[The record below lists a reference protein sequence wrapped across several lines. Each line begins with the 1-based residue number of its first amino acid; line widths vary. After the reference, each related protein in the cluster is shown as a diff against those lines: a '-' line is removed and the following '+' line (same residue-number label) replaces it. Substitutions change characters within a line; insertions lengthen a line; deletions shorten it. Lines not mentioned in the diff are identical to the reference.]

1 LCVLVMPSSAS
12 RVPTTR
18 GIRWG
23 DRDWVVRRGARGLRP
38 SSWCST
44 FPGSVLLRGVAHRR
58 YACVVCAHTS
68 ASGCSPTRVS
78 PGGTSTGSSAVL
90 PGTAPIELVLDVP
103 GEHAP
108 PGCSAPALRL
118 RCLCAYIGER
128 VLANPGYS
136 REGRVLVRPAC
147 CRGLRP
153 SSWCSTFP
161 GSVLLRGVAH
171 RRYACVVCA
180 PTSASGC
187 SPTRVSPGGTSTG
200 SSGVLPG
207 TAPIELVLD
216 VPGER
221 APSGCSAPALR
232 LRCRCAYV
240 GERVLAN
247 PLYSRE
253 GRAPARPVGLGR
265 G

>member
-1 LCVLVMPSSAS
+1 M
-12 RVPTTR
+12 
-18 GIRWG
+18 
-23 DRDWVVRRGARGLRP
+23 
-38 SSWCST
+38 
-44 FPGSVLLRGVAHRR
+44 
-58 YACVVCAHTS
+58 
-68 ASGCSPTRVS
+68 
-78 PGGTSTGSSAVL
+78 L
-90 PGTAPIELVLDVP
+90 PGAAPIELVLDVP
-103 GEHAP
+103 GERAP
-108 PGCSAPALRL
+108 SGCSAPALRL
-118 RCLCAYIGER
+118 RGRCAYVGGR

-180 PTSASGC
+180 HTSASGC
-187 SPTRVSPGGTSTG
+187 SPTRGIPGGMSTG
-200 SSGVLPG
+200 SSAVLPG

-232 LRCRCAYV
+232 LRCLCAYV

-247 PLYSRE
+247 PGIPGGMSTGSSAVLPGTAPIE
-253 GRAPARPVGLGR
+253 LVLDVPGERAPSGCSAPALRLRCLCAYVGERVLANPGIPGRDEHQPVRGAAGDCAHRAGARRSQGAYSFGV
-265 G
+265 

>member
-1 LCVLVMPSSAS
+1 MVSSCLFSFLNRCLASISSGAS
-12 RVPTTR
+12 RR
-18 GIRWG
+18 
-23 DRDWVVRRGARGLRP
+23 RRGRGRRP
-38 SSWCST
+38 S
-44 FPGSVLLRGVAHRR
+44 H
-58 YACVVCAHTS
+58 
-68 ASGCSPTRVS
+68 
-78 PGGTSTGSSAVL
+78 
-90 PGTAPIELVLDVP
+90 
-103 GEHAP
+103 
-108 PGCSAPALRL
+108 
-118 RCLCAYIGER
+118 
-128 VLANPGYS
+128 
-136 REGRVLVRPAC
+136 RVLVRPAC

-171 RRYACVVCA
+171 LRYACVVCA
-180 PTSASGC
+180 HTSASGC
-187 SPTRVSPGGTSTG
+187 SPTRGIPGGMSTG
-200 SSGVLPG
+200 SSAVLPG

-247 PLYSRE
+247 PGCPREGRAPARPLCCRGAAPIELVLDVPGERAPSGCSAPALRLRCRCAYVDERVLANPLYSRE

-265 G
+265 GFTRGSGLHQEVASTSTTRASGAWFLTDSMPLSREAAV